1 MSDLPA
7 YMRWLPEGALSR
19 IGRLEFLAHGAVDGF
34 VAGRHKSARK
44 GASVE
49 FAEHRQYAPG
59 DDLRSLDWKLVAR
72 SRRLYVRE
80 FVDETN
86 LRATI
91 VLDTSGSM
99 GYTGSRSCGNLS
111 KFDYAR
117 HLAALLSYLLIN
129 QQDAVG
135 LVTYDTALRDYIPAQ
150 GRPQQ
155 LKRLLDRIDPLE
167 CGGDT
172 HTADVLHEVAG
183 RIPARGV
190 VFILSDF
197 FNDVNSLAKALHHL
211 RYRRHEVIALQI
223 VAEEEQ
229 TFPFSHLSR
238 FEDLESASLLD
249 VDTRAIRDD
258 YLKRFGEH
266 RKEFRRICGEMHIT
280 NETLVTNV
288 PFDEA
293 LAGILVGY
301 RRGGG
306 GR

>member
-1 MSDLPA
+1 
-7 YMRWLPEGALSR
+7 MRWLPDGALRR
-19 IGRLEFLAHGAVDGF
+19 IGRLEFLAHGAVEGF

-49 FAEHRQYAPG
+49 FAEHRQYMPG

-91 VLDTSGSM
+91 VLDASGSM
-99 GYTGSRSCGNLS
+99 GYAGANSCGKLS

-117 HLAALLSYLLIN
+117 HVAALLSYLLVN

-135 LVTYDTALRDYIPAQ
+135 LVTYDTELRDYIPAR
-150 GRPQQ
+150 GRPAQ
-155 LKRLLDRIDPLE
+155 LKRILELVDSLE

-172 HTADVLHEVAG
+172 HTADVLHEVAE
-183 RIPARGV
+183 RIPRRGV
-190 VFILSDF
+190 VFILGDF
-197 FNDVNSLAKALHHL
+197 FNDLGSLVKALHHL

-223 VAEEEQ
+223 VAEEEL
-229 TFPFSHLSR
+229 TFPFSRLSR
-238 FEDLESASLLD
+238 FEDLEGAAPVD
-249 VDTRAIRDD
+249 VDTRAIRED
-258 YLKRFGEH
+258 YLKRFNDHCSGF
-266 RKEFRRICGEMHIT
+266 KRICGELRIT
-280 NETLVTNV
+280 SETLVTNV

-293 LAGILVGY
+293 LADLLVGY

-306 GR
+306 R